1 MMKRAILL
9 FLILKCFS
17 VCSQE
22 FNFQYDHYSVIV
34 KDSDKSAEFYSS
46 ILKLKETPHP
56 TLAKGFRWFIIN
68 NNSQIHL
75 IQKEN
80 PEYKKHKSVHLCLAT
95 QNLKDFITHLK
106 ENNITY
112 YNWPGTKNAIT
123 VRADGVQQ
131 IYFQDPDGYW
141 IEIND
146 AKH

>member
-1 MMKRAILL
+1 MKKTVFLFFILQCL
-9 FLILKCFS
+9 FAS
-17 VCSQE
+17 SQE
-22 FNFQYDHYSVIV
+22 FNFQYDHYSIIV
-34 KDSDKSAEFYSS
+34 KDSDKSAEFYGT

-68 NNSQIHL
+68 DNFQIHL

-95 QNLKDFITHLK
+95 QSLKDFTNHLK
-106 ENNITY
+106 ENKIPFY
-112 YNWPGTKNAIT
+112 DWPGNENEIT
-123 VRADGVQQ
+123 LRADGVKQ

-141 IEIND
+141 IEVNN

>member
-1 MMKRAILL
+1 MKRALLL
-9 FLILKCFS
+9 FLILKCFF

-34 KDSDKSAEFYSS
+34 KDADKSAEFYSS

-95 QNLKDFITHLK
+95 QNLKDFLVHLK

-112 YNWPGTKNAIT
+112 YDWPGTKNAIT

>member
-1 MMKRAILL
+1 MKKIIFLL
-9 FLILKCFS
+9 LIAQFS
-17 VCSQE
+17 IVSAQDFDFE
-22 FNFQYDHYSVIV
+22 YDHYSVIV
-34 KDSDKSAEFYSS
+34 KDSDKSAKFYST

-56 TLAKGFRWFIIN
+56 TLAKGFRWFLLN
-68 NNSQIHL
+68 DSSQIHL

-80 PEYKKHKSVHLCLAT
+80 LEYKKHKSVHLCLAT
-95 QNLKDFITHLK
+95 QKLNAFAKHLK

-112 YNWPGTKNAIT
+112 YDWPGTKNAIT
-123 VRADGVQQ
+123 LRADGIQQ